1 MPYANR
7 LTSVFCQFSGIHT
20 KRLVIGSSSG
30 KQPIGNSLSFM
41 FTRQDALDLDTN
53 DPLAKYRERFIFTDP
68 EVCYLDGNS
77 LGRLPKSTVESI
89 NKFLIEGWGA
99 RIVDGWAEWIDKAE
113 TTGDLIGRAAL
124 GAVAGQTLAMDTTS
138 VNFYRLVRAA
148 ITARPG
154 RRTIITD
161 EANFPTD
168 RYIMQGI
175 AEELDLNLVIIPNEL
190 LEHSTGESFSNELV
204 TPEILN
210 PHLTDDVALVTLSVV
225 AYRSGA
231 LHNIKELTDLARE
244 SGALM
249 IWDASHAVGAVDMQ
263 FDRDGVDLAVGCTY
277 KYGNSGPGSPAWLY
291 VSKRIQSELRMP
303 IQGWFAQRN
312 QFLMGSKFEQTEGMR
327 GFQIASPSIV
337 GLLCIDEGFGM
348 IEEASISAINDKA
361 AKGTAMMIELFD
373 QWLDPLGFELVT
385 PRDSNLRGGH
395 ISIYHPDAAQIA
407 RGLRDDMKV
416 IPDYRAPN
424 SIRVAISPLAT
435 SYVEV
440 FDGFERIRDYT
451 KSGKYKDLDLSG
463 IKVS

>member
-1 MPYANR
+1 
-7 LTSVFCQFSGIHT
+7 
-20 KRLVIGSSSG
+20 
-30 KQPIGNSLSFM
+30 M
-41 FTRQDALDLDTN
+41 FTRQDALDLDAK
-53 DPLAKYRERFIFTDP
+53 DPLAKYRDLFVFTDP
-68 EVCYLDGNS
+68 DVCYLDGNS
-77 LGRLPKSTVESI
+77 LGRLPKSTVETI
-89 NKFLIEGWGA
+89 NKFLIEGWGTK
-99 RIVDGWAEWIDKAE
+99 IVDGWGEWIDKAE

-124 GAVAGQTLAMDTTS
+124 GAAAGQTLAMDTTS
-138 VNFYRLVRAA
+138 VNFYRLVRSA
-148 ITARPG
+148 ISARPG
-154 RRTIITD
+154 RKTIITD

-175 AEELDLNLVIIPNEL
+175 AEELGLNLVVIPNDL
-190 LEHSTGESFSNELV
+190 QEHSTGETFSDELI
-204 TPEILN
+204 TPEILKPYLN
-210 PHLTDDVALVTLSVV
+210 DDVALVTISVV

-231 LHNIKELTDLARE
+231 LHNIKELTDLVRA

-249 IWDASHAVGAVDMQ
+249 VWDASHAVGAVDMQ

-291 VSKRIQSELRMP
+291 VSKRIQSELEMP

-312 QFLMGSKFEQTEGMR
+312 QFLMGSKFDQIEGMR
-327 GFQIASPSIV
+327 GFQIASPSII

-348 IEEASISAINDKA
+348 IEDATIAQINAKAS
-361 AKGTAMMIELFD
+361 KGTDMMIELFD
-373 QWLDPLGFELVT
+373 QWLVPLGFELVT
-385 PRDSNLRGGH
+385 PRDSKLRGGH

-424 SIRVAISPLAT
+424 SIRVAISPLPT

-451 KSGKYKDLDLSG
+451 KSGKYKDLDLSSV
-463 IKVS
+463 KVS

>member
-1 MPYANR
+1 
-7 LTSVFCQFSGIHT
+7 
-20 KRLVIGSSSG
+20 
-30 KQPIGNSLSFM
+30 M
-41 FTRQDALDLDTN
+41 FTRQDALDLDAK
-53 DPLAKYRERFIFTDP
+53 DPLAKYRELFVFTDP
-68 EVCYLDGNS
+68 DVCYLDGNS
-77 LGRLPKSTVESI
+77 LGRLPKSTVETI
-89 NKFLIEGWGA
+89 NKFLIEDWGTK
-99 RIVDGWAEWIDKAE
+99 IVDGWGEWIDKAE

-124 GAVAGQTLAMDTTS
+124 GAAAGQTLAMDTTS

-148 ITARPG
+148 ISARPG
-154 RRTIITD
+154 RKTIITD

-175 AEELDLNLVIIPNEL
+175 AEELGLNLVVIPNDL
-190 LEHSTGESFSNELV
+190 QEHSTGETFSDELV
-204 TPEILN
+204 TPEILK
-210 PHLTDDVALVTLSVV
+210 PYLSDDVALVTISVV

-231 LHNIKELTDLARE
+231 LHNIKELTDLVRT

-249 IWDASHAVGAVDMQ
+249 VWDASHAVGAVDMQ

-291 VSKRIQSELRMP
+291 VSKRIQSELQMP

-312 QFLMGSKFEQTEGMR
+312 QFLMGSKFDQIEGMR
-327 GFQIASPSIV
+327 GFQIASPSII

-348 IEEASISAINDKA
+348 IEDATIAQINAKAS
-361 AKGTAMMIELFD
+361 KGTDKMIELFD
-373 QWLDPLGFELVT
+373 QWLVPLGFELVT
-385 PRDSNLRGGH
+385 PRDSKLRGGH

-424 SIRVAISPLAT
+424 SIRLAISPLPT

-451 KSGKYKDLDLSG
+451 QSGKYKDLDLSSV
-463 IKVS
+463 KVS

>member
-1 MPYANR
+1 
-7 LTSVFCQFSGIHT
+7 
-20 KRLVIGSSSG
+20 
-30 KQPIGNSLSFM
+30 M
-41 FTRQDALDLDTN
+41 FTRQDALDLDAS
-53 DPLAKYRERFIFTDP
+53 DPLAKYRDLFVFTDP

-77 LGRLPKSTVESI
+77 LGRLPKSTVETI
-89 NKFLIEGWGA
+89 NRFLIEGWGTK
-99 RIVDGWAEWIDKAE
+99 IVDGWGEWIDKAE

-124 GAVAGQTLAMDTTS
+124 GAAAGQTLAMDTTS

-148 ITARPG
+148 ISARPG
-154 RRTIITD
+154 RKTIITD

-175 AEELDLNLVIIPNEL
+175 AEELDLNLVVIPNDL
-190 LEHSTGESFSNELV
+190 QEHSSGETFSDELV
-204 TPEILN
+204 TSEILESFLN
-210 PHLTDDVALVTLSVV
+210 DDVALVTLSVV

-231 LHNIKELTDLARE
+231 LHNIKELTDLVRA

-291 VSKRIQSELRMP
+291 VSKKIQSDLRMP

-312 QFLMGSKFEQTEGMR
+312 QFLMGSKFDQIEGMR
-327 GFQIASPSIV
+327 GFQIASPSII
-337 GLLCIDEGFGM
+337 GLLCVDEGFGM
-348 IEEASISAINDKA
+348 IEDACIAQINVKAS
-361 AKGTAMMIELFD
+361 KGTDMMIELFD
-373 QWLDPLGFELVT
+373 QWLVPLGYELVT
-385 PRDSNLRGGH
+385 PRDSKLRGGH
-395 ISIYHPDAAQIA
+395 VSIYHPDAAQIA
-407 RGLRDDMKV
+407 RGLRDEMKV

-424 SIRVAISPLAT
+424 SIRLAISPLPT

-451 KSGKYKDLDLSG
+451 KSGKYKDLDLSN